1 MADQTFSADIQGL
14 RETAE
19 KMEQTVRDLRG
30 EPLLQGM
37 RDATLLVQGTAR
49 TLAPV
54 DTGRLRASIM
64 PEVRSDPLTGSITGV
79 VGSNVDYAPYVE
91 LGTKP
96 HFPPLAALEV
106 WAARHGTTAR
116 AVAMAIARRGTKA
129 VKYLQNAVEQNESK
143 IVALIGDAVSKI
155 VEQ

>member
-19 KMEQTVRDLRG
+19 KMEQPVRDLRG